1 MNADLKPALETRVA
15 QFNAQLVSIN
25 DELAALHARAHELDR
40 VLLLI
45 MGQKNEAEFW
55 LGKTEEPEP

>member
-1 MNADLKPALETRVA
+1 MKSTLETRLA
-15 QFNAQLVSIN
+15 SFNAQLVSIN
-25 DELAALHARAHELDR
+25 DELAALHTRIRELDR

-55 LGKTEEPEP
+55 LKQLEELEP

>member
-1 MNADLKPALETRVA
+1 MSADMKSTLETRIA
-15 QFNAQLVSIN
+15 QFNTQLVSIN
-25 DELAALHARAHELDR
+25 DELAALHSRMRELDR

-55 LGKTEEPEP
+55 LRQPEEPEP